1 MNDER
6 AAEGDAEQEVDLRS
20 AWNRIQARWW
30 LPVAGVVLGLLLGWI
45 AALGGGTVWR
55 AETIVFLGQPFT
67 PSGGGQIQSLAQNP
81 RTVSETVRSES
92 ALKAASSVSGIRV
105 AKLRG
110 AVSTQAITTVGQ
122 AKGLSPLV
130 EISVKGDAP
139 RKVEKAA
146 DALAQ
151 RVVGNVSEYVDDKIG
166 SLEAQIAGDEK
177 ELGEIDAR
185 IAGAQAQQE
194 TILSSKS
201 LPLAERL
208 LLLTNINSTLG
219 FAEQRRGTVQADLL
233 NAQQLLSLAENVERS
248 RIVEPAS
255 AVKTTARSGRNSALV
270 GALIGL
276 LLGAGAALWADAWL
290 AGRTRASAP

>member
-1 MNDER
+1 MSVER
-6 AAEGDAEQEVDLRS
+6 VTDGDAEQEVDLRS

-30 LPVAGVVLGLLLGWI
+30 LPVAGIVLGLLLGWI

-81 RTVSETVRSES
+81 STVSETVRSES
-92 ALKAASSVSGIRV
+92 ALKTAAAASGIRV
-105 AKLRG
+105 GTLRG
-110 AVSTQAITTVGQ
+110 SVSTRAITTVGQ
-122 AKGLSPLV
+122 AKGLLPLV
-130 EISVKGDAP
+130 EISVKGGAP
-139 RKVEKAA
+139 RRVEKAA
-146 DALAQ
+146 DALAR
-151 RVVGNVSEYVDDKIG
+151 RVIGNVSEYVDDKIG
-166 SLEAQIAGDEK
+166 SLKAQIAGDEQ
-177 ELGEIDAR
+177 ELSEIDAR
-185 IAGAQAQQE
+185 IESAQAQQE
-194 TILSSKS
+194 TILASKS

-208 LLLTNINSTLG
+208 LLLTNINNTLG
-219 FAEQRRGTVQADLL
+219 FAEQRRGTVQEDLL

-248 RIVEPAS
+248 RIVEPAA

-270 GALIGL
+270 GGLIGL